1 MPPGQGQ
8 VVSGILFSPRG
19 GSAYVV
25 RSLAEELPAHGWSV
39 RVLSGSRSDI
49 EGAGDARRFYRGLGV
64 HVVDFTPALGC
75 PNPMHPG
82 PGMAPMHPSYED
94 REGAP
99 DRVFASLDDA
109 GYERQVL
116 AWADALKA
124 AGGGTADVLHLHHL
138 TPLNEAAVRVAP
150 GVPVVGHIHGTEL
163 IMLEQIADGAPAGWD
178 HAESWARRMRGWA
191 ADCARLVVASS
202 SGGERAANV
211 LGVEGERFAVVPSG
225 LDPEVWR
232 RREVDRRACWHQH
245 LVERPPGWRPG

>member
-1 MPPGQGQ
+1 M
-8 VVSGILFSPRG
+8 SGILFSPRG

-49 EGAGDARRFYRGLGV
+49 EGAGDARRFYRGLDV

-75 PNPMHPG
+75 PNPLHPG

-109 GYERQVL
+109 DYERQVL

-124 AGGGTADVLHLHHL
+124 AGGGTA
-138 TPLNEAAVRVAP
+138 VAR
-150 GVPVVGHIHGTEL
+150 
-163 IMLEQIADGAPAGWD
+163 GATG
-178 HAESWARRMRGWA
+178 
-191 ADCARLVVASS
+191 
-202 SGGERAANV
+202 
-211 LGVEGERFAVVPSG
+211 
-225 LDPEVWR
+225 
-232 RREVDRRACWHQH
+232 
-245 LVERPPGWRPG
+245 